1 MIRLALIGLMALG
14 LWSSAR
20 LAYSHYQ
27 SGEACPILGVVPA
40 CYIALAGYLMMTIG
54 LAATIAKPD
63 LNLTWMFWLGLL
75 AAGGLALLGSGME
88 LAKGDV
94 CPKAYGWLPMCY
106 VSLAFSVLIGILF
119 ALMTR
124 GGVTPPT

>member
-1 MIRLALIGLMALG
+1 MIRLALIVLVVLG

-27 SGEACPILGVVPA
+27 SGEACPILGIVPA
-40 CYIALAGYLMMTIG
+40 CYIALAGYLMMAASV
-54 LAATIAKPD
+54 AATIAKPE
-63 LNLTWMFWLGLL
+63 LNLSWLFWLGLL

-106 VSLAFSVLIGILF
+106 VSLAFGVLIGVLY
-119 ALMTR
+119 ALMSR
-124 GGVTPPT
+124 GVTPPA

>member
-1 MIRLALIGLMALG
+1 MIRLALIGLLALG

-27 SGEACPILGVVPA
+27 SGEACPILGFVPA
-40 CYIALAGYLMMTIG
+40 CYIALAGYLMMTCG

-106 VSLAFSVLIGILF
+106 VSLTFSVLIGILF
-119 ALMTR
+119 AVMTR
-124 GGVTPPT
+124 SVTPPA

>member
-1 MIRLALIGLMALG
+1 MIRFALIGLVALG

-40 CYIALAGYLMMTIG
+40 CYIALAGYLMMTFG
-54 LAATIAKPD
+54 LVAAIAKPD

-119 ALMTR
+119 ALMAR
-124 GGVTPPT
+124 GVTPPA

>member
-1 MIRLALIGLMALG
+1 MIRLALIGLVTLG

-20 LAYSHYQ
+20 LAFSHYQ

-40 CYIALAGYLMMTIG
+40 CYIALAGYLMMSFG

-119 ALMTR
+119 AVMTR
-124 GGVTPPT
+124 DVTPPA

>member
-1 MIRLALIGLMALG
+1 VIRLALIALVVLG
-14 LWSSAR
+14 LWSSSR

-27 SGEACPILGVVPA
+27 SGEACPILGIVPA
-40 CYIALAGYLMMTIG
+40 CYIALAGFLMMASSV
-54 LAATIAKPD
+54 AATIARPE
-63 LNLTWMFWLGLL
+63 LSLSWMFWFGLL

-106 VSLAFSVLIGILF
+106 VSLAFSVLIGILY
-119 ALMTR
+119 ALMSR
-124 GGVTPPT
+124 GVTPPA

>member
-1 MIRLALIGLMALG
+1 MIRLALIGLVALG

-40 CYIALAGYLMMTIG
+40 CYIALAGYLMMTFG
-54 LAATIAKPD
+54 LVATIAKPD

-124 GGVTPPT
+124 GVTPPA